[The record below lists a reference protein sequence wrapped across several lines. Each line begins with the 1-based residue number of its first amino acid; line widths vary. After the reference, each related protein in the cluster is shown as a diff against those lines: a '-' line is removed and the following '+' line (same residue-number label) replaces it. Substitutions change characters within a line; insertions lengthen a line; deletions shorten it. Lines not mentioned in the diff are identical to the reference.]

1 MRFCWEFE
9 SSSKV
14 QTFVES
20 FAKIDRETQK
30 LVRRSSS
37 ELAKKII
44 VKFKSLPDDEKM
56 EKLEEQGQI
65 ELFKEKSQLSTY
77 YCPSEVLK
85 SPNEAMEFLS
95 GTWSPSSSDFSQILW
110 SNGGELDQGL
120 QEQQTEENLVQFEE
134 DDKTRLEQALTLLST
149 GNLVRSGKLKQL
161 HFGWMNVGRM
171 KAWLGVELFSSL
183 SRGCREKRNEKVRVR
198 EARVHAALS
207 VARLAAAIAGISANS
222 RLEPTN
228 AKSTSMTGMG
238 GGALDEKMNA
248 VVASAA
254 ALVATVCAEAAE
266 SVGAN
271 REGVASAI
279 STGLATKTSA
289 DMVTL
294 TATCLR
300 GAATLELRAAAGRHA
315 SEDQKTLARGARLP
329 VRMPE
334 GKVRQ
339 RLVYIFLKRDKLTI
353 RLRKKHIR
361 GVIST
366 YTECTIFNAMEDL
379 KEGGISKDDHG
390 FYSITLGTTGGA
402 IQIMFEQQVQY
413 RIWRSTICHLLCD
426 C

>member
-1 MRFCWEFE
+1 MKHERLDDLEWVIDIC
-9 SSSKV
+9 
-14 QTFVES
+14 TFYHATPQRKFFTTYRPGNFGVVKMGNYGMADIIS
-20 FAKIDRETQK
+20 IDDIHIKTNLSCK
-30 LVRRSSS
+30 LMLKDVRHM
-37 ELAKKII
+37 
-44 VKFKSLPDDEKM
+44 DEKM

-95 GTWSPSSSDFSQILW
+95 RTWSPSSSDFSQILW

-120 QEQQTEENLVQFEE
+120 QEQQTEESLVQFEE

-300 GAATLELRAAAGRHA
+300 GAATLELRPAAGRHA

-329 VRMPE
+329 VRMP
-334 GKVRQ
+334 K
-339 RLVYIFLKRDKLTI
+339 D
-353 RLRKKHIR
+353 
-361 GVIST
+361 
-366 YTECTIFNAMEDL
+366 TIFNAMEDL

>member
-1 MRFCWEFE
+1 MHMLIKR
-9 SSSKV
+9 
-14 QTFVES
+14 S
-20 FAKIDRETQK
+20 FP
-30 LVRRSSS
+30 RRRIIVFFKNVHNSS
-37 ELAKKII
+37 EDAR
-44 VKFKSLPDDEKM
+44 DEKM

-95 GTWSPSSSDFSQILW
+95 RTWSPSSSDFSQILW

-120 QEQQTEENLVQFEE
+120 QEQQIEESLVQFEE

-271 REGVASAI
+271 REGVSSAI
-279 STGLATKTSA
+279 STGLASKTSA

-334 GKVRQ
+334 G
-339 RLVYIFLKRDKLTI
+339 
-353 RLRKKHIR
+353 
-361 GVIST
+361 
-366 YTECTIFNAMEDL
+366 TIFNAMEDL